1 MTPILYIDEF
11 TRTSP
16 SKDAMISI
24 LEKMG
29 MTPIVFNG
37 VSGRTMLSMGM
48 LRWARRVI
56 ANNFRR
62 LTKYQDAEIIFLE
75 PSAWSVFRDE
85 APNLIGPSPIFS
97 RCFLYDDWLIRHSDL
112 LNLSPLNE
120 TSVCTEPTADCQ
132 NKCKS
137 KPIELAHIGEAQPD
151 LFQLS
156 IPNSQLILLHEHCH
170 QMALNP
176 IGLSQ
181 RLLSLIPGTTVF
193 RVGDS
198 CCGMA
203 GAYGYMKRNYDLS
216 MQIGKPLFDAIN
228 QYPDAIVSA
237 PGISCRKQIL
247 DGTGRHAFHPVEL
260 INLSFGSVGQVH

>member
-97 RCFLYDDWLIRHSDL
+97 RCFLYDDWLLRHKEK
-112 LNLSPLNE
+112 LNLHPL
-120 TSVCTEPTADCQ
+120 D
-132 NKCKS
+132 KS
-137 KPIELAHIGEAQPD
+137 T
-151 LFQLS
+151 
-156 IPNSQLILLHEHCH
+156 ILLHEHCH

-181 RLLSLIPGTTVF
+181 RLLSLIPGTTVI

-228 QYPDAIVSA
+228 QYPGAIVSA
-237 PGISCRKQIL
+237 PGISCQKQIL
-247 DGTGRHAFHPVEL
+247 DGTARHAFHPVEL
-260 INLSFGSVGQVH
+260 INLSFGSAGQVH